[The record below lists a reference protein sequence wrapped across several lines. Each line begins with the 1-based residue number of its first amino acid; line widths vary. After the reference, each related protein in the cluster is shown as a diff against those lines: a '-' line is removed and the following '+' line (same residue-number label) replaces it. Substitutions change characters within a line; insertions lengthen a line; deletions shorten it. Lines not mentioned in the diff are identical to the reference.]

1 MFKYKICAYKFC
13 RKIKTHM
20 NNFLKIYK
28 TIRIIGRKYWRKI
41 VRHKVL
47 KEHFGE
53 TFEIIRVE
61 KI

>member
-1 MFKYKICAYKFC
+1 
-13 RKIKTHM
+13 M

-61 KI
+61 KIKNMTQLVSL